1 MQVAWASAP
10 HMGFKGLYAT
20 PAPLTAVLL
29 AAHLAQ
35 VRQQHCIPVGAPT
48 LHPLRLSILL
58 LLTFALAL
66 HPLQMVRVPGPH
78 VDVNVHPTKREVS
91 FLFEDRLVEA
101 VCAALQQ
108 ALTHT
113 TSR

>member
-1 MQVAWASAP
+1 
-10 HMGFKGLYAT
+10 
-20 PAPLTAVLL
+20 
-29 AAHLAQ
+29 
-35 VRQQHCIPVGAPT
+35 
-48 LHPLRLSILL
+48 
-58 LLTFALAL
+58 
-66 HPLQMVRVPGPH
+66 MVRVPGPH